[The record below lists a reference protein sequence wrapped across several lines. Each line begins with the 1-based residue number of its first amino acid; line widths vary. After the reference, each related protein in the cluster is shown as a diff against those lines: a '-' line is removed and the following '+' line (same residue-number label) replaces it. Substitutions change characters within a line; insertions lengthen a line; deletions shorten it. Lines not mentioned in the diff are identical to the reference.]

1 MNRRPDQRR
10 IEGVSDYQGQ
20 VRLFCFPFSGAGA
33 SIFHKWR
40 DILPPV
46 IELFPVQ
53 LPGREN
59 RLSEPL
65 ITDMDTLVRDSAEV
79 IRPYLDKPF
88 AFFGHSMGA
97 LLSFELARYLQRH
110 FKLMPVHL
118 FMSGHSA
125 PQVSYYE
132 SPIHDLPDAEFTK
145 KINEMNGTPPEIWE
159 HPELKQL
166 LIPILRADFTICETY
181 NYKAGEPLP
190 CSITTLAGLADP
202 YLDRADLEAWQSQTT
217 KQFAVRMFPGDHFYL
232 NEQRPLLLRILAQ
245 ELLNNHQIV

>member
-10 IEGVSDYQGQ
+10 NEGVPDHQGQ

-40 DILPPV
+40 EILPPA

-65 ITDMDTLVRDSAEV
+65 ITDMDTLVRDSAEA
-79 IRPYLDKPF
+79 ILPYLGKPF

-110 FKLMPVHL
+110 CKLMPVHL
-118 FMSGHSA
+118 FMSGHAA

-145 KINEMNGTPPEIWE
+145 KINELNGTPPEVWE
-159 HPELKQL
+159 HPELRQL
-166 LIPILRADFTICETY
+166 LMPILRADFTICETY
-181 NYKAGEPLP
+181 SYKAGEPLP
-190 CSITTLAGLADP
+190 CSITAMTGLADP
-202 YLDRADLEAWQSQTT
+202 YLDRADLEAWQTQTINNFT
-217 KQFAVRMFPGDHFYL
+217 VRMFPGDHFYL
-232 NEQRPLLLRILAQ
+232 NQERSLLLRILAQ
-245 ELLNNHQIV
+245 ELLNIHGKL